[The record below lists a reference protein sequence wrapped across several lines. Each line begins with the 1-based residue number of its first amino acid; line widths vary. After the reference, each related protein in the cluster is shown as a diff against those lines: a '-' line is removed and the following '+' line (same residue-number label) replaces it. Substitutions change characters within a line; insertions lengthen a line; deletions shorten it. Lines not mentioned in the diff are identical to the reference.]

1 MQAKRYKLKYSQVS
15 QTLQI
20 LETSRDR
27 TVQSIAVNIAEDD
40 TNTIKHKAQR
50 EKLPS

>member
-1 MQAKRYKLKYSQVS
+1 MQAKFYKRKYSQVS

-27 TVQSIAVNIAEDD
+27 AVQSIAVNIAEED
-40 TNTIKHKAQR
+40 KFC
-50 EKLPS
+50 